1 MGKQPPPASKKPS
14 AKKLRP
20 PTVPPPGP
28 DDFPSQF
35 ARYFFGVL
43 TLIIL
48 YYSYL
53 IIKPFLVEIFLGL
66 VFFFV
71 SKPLYN
77 LVLRLC
83 FGLRSLAS
91 ALTCLLLA
99 LFIILPI
106 LTLASIIA
114 GQALD
119 IYNLINQG
127 LHSGT
132 LWPHLADKLAF
143 VQEYARNLNL
153 PLNLENLRLEQLIQ
167 TALVTASQF
176 IYDNA
181 IGLVKGFT
189 TVILSLLLILFVTF
203 FLFLEGDAFIQAIK
217 ELSPLEPVHNEEI
230 LGDVE
235 NTIKATLRGTVI
247 VAFIQ
252 GVLGGVGFWLFGVPK
267 AAFWGTVMIPASVIP
282 VVGAALIWLPGAL
295 FLFFQGYSGASLGLI
310 LWSAIV
316 IGSVDNILKPYLMKG
331 ARYTPTVFTLF
342 AIMGGI
348 SYFGTVGFIMGPL
361 ILSFLL
367 SVLSIYR
374 HTILLATRPAA
385 CGVAPPRPK
394 PESGPEPAPE
404 KEESRGS

>member
-1 MGKQPPPASKKPS
+1 MAKGPASAVKKPS
-14 AKKLRP
+14 GAKP
-20 PTVPPPGP
+20 VPPLPGG

-35 ARYFFGVL
+35 ARSFFWIL

-48 YYSYL
+48 YYTYV

-66 VFFFV
+66 VFFLI

-77 LVLRLC
+77 LMLRCC
-83 FGLRSLAS
+83 FGYRTLSS

-99 LFIILPI
+99 VFIIVPL
-106 LTLASIIA
+106 LTLAGIIA
-114 GQALD
+114 GQALE
-119 IYNLINQG
+119 IYDLINQG

-132 LWPHLADKLAF
+132 LWQQLTEKLAF
-143 VQEYARNLNL
+143 LQEYAKQLNL
-153 PLNLENLRLEQLIQ
+153 PWQPDNLRLEQLIQ

-181 IGLVKGFT
+181 ISLVKGFT
-189 TVILSLLLILFVTF
+189 RVIFSLLLILFVAF
-203 FLFLEGDAFIQAIK
+203 FCFLEGDDFIQAIK
-217 ELSPLEPVHNEEI
+217 ELSPLEAAHNEEI

-247 VAFIQ
+247 VALIQ

-267 AAFWGTVMIPASVIP
+267 AAFWGTLMVPASVVP

-295 FLFFQGYSGASLGLI
+295 FLLFQGQMWYGVGLI
-310 LWSAIV
+310 LWSALI
-316 IGSVDNILKPYLMKG
+316 IGSVDNLLKPMLMKG
-331 ARYTPTVFTLF
+331 ARYTPTLFTLF

-348 SYFGTVGFIMGPL
+348 SYFGTVGFILGPL

-374 HTILLATRPAA
+374 HTILLANRPAPIV
-385 CGVAPPRPK
+385 CRQSPPGEPPPTAGK
-394 PESGPEPAPE
+394 PAGN
-404 KEESRGS
+404 

>member
-1 MGKQPPPASKKPS
+1 MAKQPPPASKKTAS
-14 AKKLRP
+14 AKKLQ
-20 PTVPPPGP
+20 PTVSLPPGR

-35 ARYFFGVL
+35 ARTFFGVL
-43 TLIIL
+43 TLLIL

-66 VFFFV
+66 VFFLV

-77 LVLRLC
+77 LILRLC
-83 FGLRSLAS
+83 WGFRSLAS
-91 ALTCLLLA
+91 AITCLLLA
-99 LFIILPI
+99 LFIIMPI
-106 LTLASIIA
+106 LTLAGIIA

-132 LWPHLADKLAF
+132 LWQNLTEKLAF
-143 VQEYARNLNL
+143 VQEYAKNLNL
-153 PLNLENLRLEQLIQ
+153 PVNLDNLRLEQLVQ

-203 FLFLEGDAFIQAIK
+203 FLFLEGDDFIQAIK

-247 VAFIQ
+247 VALIQ
-252 GVLGGVGFWLFGVPK
+252 GILGGVGFWLFGVPR
-267 AAFWGTVMIPASVIP
+267 AAFWGTVMVPASVIP

-295 FLFFQGYSGASLGLI
+295 FLFFQGHSGASVGLI
-310 LWSAIV
+310 LWSIIV

-348 SYFGTVGFIMGPL
+348 SYFGTIGFIMGPL

-385 CGVAPPRPK
+385 ACSPATPPTGPDLDKEGAP
-394 PESGPEPAPE
+394 GQ
-404 KEESRGS
+404 

>member
-1 MGKQPPPASKKPS
+1 MAKQPPPVARKTAS
-14 AKKLRP
+14 AKRP
-20 PTVPPPGP
+20 QPSLSSPPGLN
-28 DDFPSQF
+28 DFPSQF
-35 ARYFFGVL
+35 ARSFFGVL

-66 VFFFV
+66 VFFLV

-77 LVLRLC
+77 FILRLC
-83 FGLRSLAS
+83 FGYRTPAS

-99 LFIILPI
+99 LFIIMPI

-119 IYNLINQG
+119 IYTLIDKG
-127 LHSGT
+127 LHSGA
-132 LWPHLADKLAF
+132 LWQYLTNKLAF
-143 VQEYARNLNL
+143 VQEYAKRLELPVNLD
-153 PLNLENLRLEQLIQ
+153 NLRLEQLIQ

-203 FLFLEGDAFIQAIK
+203 FLFLEGDDFIQAIK
-217 ELSPLEPVHNEEI
+217 ELSPLEPAHNEEI

-247 VAFIQ
+247 VAIIQ
-252 GVLGGVGFWLFGVPK
+252 GFLGGVGFWLFGVPK
-267 AAFWGTVMIPASVIP
+267 AAFWGTVMVPASVIP

-295 FLFFQGYSGASLGLI
+295 FLFLQGYSGMALGLV
-310 LWSAIV
+310 LWSAVV

-374 HTILLATRPAA
+374 HTILLTNRPAPV
-385 CGVAPPRPK
+385 CAPTPGGK
-394 PESGPEPAPE
+394 AAEPELPE
-404 KEESRGS
+404 K

>member
-1 MGKQPPPASKKPS
+1 MSRTDTPKPETAPPA
-14 AKKLRP
+14 P
-20 PTVPPPGP
+20 PTPPTGVPS
-28 DDFPSQF
+28 DFPSRF
-35 ARYFFGVL
+35 ARGFFGVL

-66 VFFFV
+66 VLFLI

-77 LVLRLC
+77 VILRCC
-83 FGLRSLAS
+83 FGYRSLSS
-91 ALTCLLLA
+91 AITCLLLA
-99 LFIILPI
+99 VFIIVPI
-106 LTLASIIA
+106 LTLAGIIA

-119 IYNLINQG
+119 VYNLINQG

-132 LWPHLADKLAF
+132 LWRDITTKLAF
-143 VQEYARNLNL
+143 VQEYARKLDL
-153 PLNLENLRLEQLIQ
+153 PVSWDNLRLEQLIQ

-189 TVILSLLLILFVTF
+189 TVILSLLLILFVAF
-203 FLFLEGDAFIQAIK
+203 FLFLEGDDFIQAIK
-217 ELSPLEPVHNEEI
+217 ELSPLEAEHNEEI

-247 VAFIQ
+247 VALLQ
-252 GVLGGVGFWLFGVPK
+252 GFLGGVGFWLFGVPK
-267 AAFWGTVMIPASVIP
+267 AAFWGTVMVPASVIP

-295 FLFFQGYSGASLGLI
+295 FLFFQGHTGATFGL
-310 LWSAIV
+310 LFWSVVI
-316 IGSVDNILKPYLMKG
+316 IGSVDNLLKPFLMKG

-348 SYFGTVGFIMGPL
+348 SYFGTVGFILGPL

-374 HTILLATRPAA
+374 HTILVASRPPLQA
-385 CGVAPPRPK
+385 CSPPPVGK
-394 PESGPEPAPE
+394 QSAGNAD
-404 KEESRGS
+404 

>member
-1 MGKQPPPASKKPS
+1 MSQDQCKQTTSERPAGRPSPPDG
-14 AKKLRP
+14 
-20 PTVPPPGP
+20 GP
-28 DDFPSQF
+28 NDFPSRF
-35 ARYFFGVL
+35 ARTFFGVL

-66 VFFFV
+66 VFFLI

-77 LVLRLC
+77 VVLKIC
-83 FGLRSLAS
+83 FGRRTLSS
-91 ALTCLLLA
+91 AFTCLLLA

-106 LTLASIIA
+106 FTLASIIA
-114 GQALD
+114 GQALEM
-119 IYNLINQG
+119 YTLINQG
-127 LHSGT
+127 LHSRA
-132 LWPHLADKLAF
+132 LWQDLTDKLAF
-143 VQEYARNLNL
+143 LQEYAQHLNL
-153 PLNLENLRLEQLIQ
+153 PIDVSNLRLEQLVQ

-189 TVILSLLLILFVTF
+189 GVIFSLLLILFVAF
-203 FLFLEGDAFIQAIK
+203 FCFLEGDDFINAIK
-217 ELSPLEPVHNEEI
+217 ELSPLEASHNEEI

-247 VAFIQ
+247 VALLQ
-252 GVLGGVGFWLFGVPK
+252 GFLGGVGFWLFGVPK
-267 AAFWGTVMIPASVIP
+267 AAFWGTIMVPASVIP

-295 FLFFQGYSGASLGLI
+295 FLFFQGHTGLALGLMV
-310 LWSAIV
+310 WSVLI
-316 IGSVDNILKPYLMKG
+316 IGSVDNILKPILMKG
-331 ARYTPTVFTLF
+331 ARYTPTIFTLF

-348 SYFGTVGFIMGPL
+348 SYFGTVGFILGPL

-374 HTILLATRPAA
+374 HTILLAHRPAPVSA
-385 CGVAPPRPK
+385 PESSPPAAGAPPGAST
-394 PESGPEPAPE
+394 PE
-404 KEESRGS
+404 